1 MENRLYQFA
10 DNSETSGWL
19 EIASAGGA
27 STLESN
33 SMRFRIPGTEFK
45 YKCSEGFEL
54 PDHSNPDQVLQC
66 RGNFLVDT
74 SAVQSCVP
82 KKCEDT
88 PDLGANSNIEGYTW
102 NNQIFY
108 KTMINISCPVGE
120 LNFLN
125 RQIEL

>member
-1 MENRLYQFA
+1 M
-10 DNSETSGWL
+10 TTGWL
-19 EIASAGGA
+19 EITAAGDE

-33 SMRFRIPGTEFK
+33 NMRYRIPGTEFK

-54 PDHSNPDQVLQC
+54 PDHTNPDQVLQC

-74 SAVQSCVP
+74 SSVQSCVP

-88 PDLGANSNIEGYTW
+88 PDLGSNSNIEGYTW
-102 NNQIFY
+102 NNQILF

-120 LNFLN
+120 
-125 RQIEL
+125 